1 MQRILSFTGPLLAML
16 VLAGAAAAQEA
27 PPPAAPP
34 AEMPAPSVAPP
45 EPAAPPAP
53 AAPADAAP
61 AAPFLPVPAASTPAS
76 GSATVISTIGRADMM
91 AIMQQA
97 GMATVS
103 DGTRDETSPWVVG
116 SAPGGIFVEVDF
128 FNCEAGVTGPQRQCG
143 QFRFR
148 VHWANSKKLD
158 AKAVD
163 AYNERYVFGRALA
176 SSDGKFIE
184 TTEAFNLEGGVTR
197 DYIAKNLGYFLITV
211 DDFINYVKP

>member
-1 MQRILSFTGPLLAML
+1 MQRFLSFIGPLLAVL
-16 VLAGAAAAQEA
+16 LLAGAASAQEASPA
-27 PPPAAPP
+27 PPPAA
-34 AEMPAPSVAPP
+34 APVAPT
-45 EPAAPPAP
+45 EPAAPTGPTAP
-53 AAPADAAP
+53 AEAAPAP
-61 AAPFLPVPAASTPAS
+61 AAPFLPVPAPAAPAAASPA
-76 GSATVISTIGRADMM
+76 VITTIGRADMM

-97 GMATVS
+97 GMASVS

-116 SAPGGIFVEVDF
+116 SAPGGIFVEIDF

-163 AYNERYVFGRALA
+163 AYNERYVFGRAVA

-184 TTEAFNLEGGVTR
+184 TTEAFNLDGGVTR
-197 DYIAKNLGYFLITV
+197 DYIAKNLSYFLITV

>member
-1 MQRILSFTGPLLAML
+1 MQRILSFTGPLLAL
-16 VLAGAAAAQEA
+16 LLLAGAAAAQEA
-27 PPPAAPP
+27 TPAPPPAAPP
-34 AEMPAPSVAPP
+34 AAAPSAAPT
-45 EPAAPPAP
+45 EPAAPAEAVPA
-53 AAPADAAP
+53 
-61 AAPFLPVPAASTPAS
+61 PVPAAPPVAAPAPAS
-76 GSATVISTIGRADMM
+76 PAIITTIGRADMM

-97 GMATVS
+97 GMASVS

-116 SAPGGIFVEVDF
+116 SAPGGIFVEIDF
-128 FNCEAGVTGPQRQCG
+128 FNCEPGVTGPQRQCG

>member
-1 MQRILSFTGPLLAML
+1 MQRILSFIGPLLAVL
-16 VLAGAAAAQEA
+16 LLAGAASAQEASPA
-27 PPPAAPP
+27 PPPAA
-34 AEMPAPSVAPP
+34 APVAPT
-45 EPAAPPAP
+45 EPAAPTEPTAP
-53 AAPADAAP
+53 AEAAPAP
-61 AAPFLPVPAASTPAS
+61 AAPFLPVPAPAAPAAASPA
-76 GSATVISTIGRADMM
+76 VITTIGRADMM

-97 GMATVS
+97 GMASVS

-116 SAPGGIFVEVDF
+116 SAPGGIFVEIDF

-184 TTEAFNLEGGVTR
+184 TTEAFNLDGGVTR

>member
-45 EPAAPPAP
+45 EPAAPP
-53 AAPADAAP
+53 APADAAP

-103 DGTRDETSPWVVG
+103 DGTRDETSPWVV
-116 SAPGGIFVEVDF
+116 
-128 FNCEAGVTGPQRQCG
+128 
-143 QFRFR
+143 
-148 VHWANSKKLD
+148 
-158 AKAVD
+158 
-163 AYNERYVFGRALA
+163 
-176 SSDGKFIE
+176 
-184 TTEAFNLEGGVTR
+184 
-197 DYIAKNLGYFLITV
+197 
-211 DDFINYVKP
+211 